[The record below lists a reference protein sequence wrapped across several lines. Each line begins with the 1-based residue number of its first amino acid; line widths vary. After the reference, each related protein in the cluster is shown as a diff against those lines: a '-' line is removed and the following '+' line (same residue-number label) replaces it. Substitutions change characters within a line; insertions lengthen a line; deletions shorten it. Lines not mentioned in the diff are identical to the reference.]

1 MAVIINELEVV
12 VDSAQAAPQAAG
24 QPAASATTPPAIGVL
39 DFADVED
46 RLLLYRLRVLAH

>member
-12 VDSAQAAPQAAG
+12 VDSAQPAPPASG
-24 QPAASATTPPAIGVL
+24 QPAASATNPPALGVL
-39 DFADVED
+39 DFADVEE